1 MEKPEDEP
9 ANSQQGVV
17 PVSCGGDNLPIYL
30 VSPKL
35 FVTKEHIIS
44 ERASTS
50 TWSSGLASSPF
61 VVGAGAV
68 DGVVAGAG
76 VVDLRLSSLA
86 IELGEVSEL

>member
-9 ANSQQGVV
+9 AYSQQGV
-17 PVSCGGDNLPIYL
+17 PVSCDGDNLPIYL

-61 VVGAGAV
+61 VAGPGAV
-68 DGVVAGAG
+68 EGVVAGAG